1 MKMNK
6 TFFRLIGLMTLL
18 SVSFSYAQTACSP
31 GSYAVFSNSNG
42 QAPVVLNVLGT
53 SPQFGEI
60 PKHTAASAFSHLKS
74 VYKRNVKNSK
84 GELDNFFRALGYS
97 GLNDSQFSVNK
108 IEPQTLSA
116 GTTGWMGAYSKGHKY
131 AWSTLGKDF
140 PTFKIM
146 SADGSCSAY
155 IMKKCGNAFYDPTAR
170 CIPCTPCDPNYN
182 DAVKCPNGAA
192 AVALAALPKTTC
204 GTQTINFSGKGK
216 IQAGDVLNTTQT
228 FPVVATFGGQNLCLG
243 DYTVPVRLTYDLSAS
258 GEASYSKTVKVCDY
272 GNGTAANANINLP
285 LDLKYAFGASDVTVG
300 DNGKMMLAV
309 SDKQFK
315 TLKTVYKV
323 CPSDMP
329 STAGKTLVAK
339 TIDNAAVSNGGPAAT
354 EGAGCVKQ
362 TWNMSGSGAADEV
375 SSKTNNAEVTLIGV
389 YNKTGKLQKGETA
402 EKNLCLGSYSVP
414 AKSALQFGLNGNSSM
429 AHVLEV
435 CGTEGTTSTSENIAV
450 PMSLTNS
457 VSKQEVM
464 VGDYGRIYVPLTKA
478 QYNKLKKNFKRCC
491 SDGSTGKCF

>member
-6 TFFRLIGLMTLL
+6 TFFRLIGLMTFL
-18 SVSFSYAQTACSP
+18 SVSFSYAQTACAP

-42 QAPVVLNVLGT
+42 EAPVVLNVLGT

-60 PKHTAASAFSHLKS
+60 PKHTAASAYSHLKS
-74 VYKRNVKNSK
+74 VSRGNVRNSRA
-84 GELDNFFRALGYS
+84 ELDNFFRALGYS
-97 GLNDSQFSVNK
+97 GLNDPQFTAGK
-108 IEPQTLSA
+108 IEPQTLPA

-131 AWSTLGKDF
+131 KWSTLGKDF

-182 DAVKCPNGAA
+182 DASKCPNGG
-192 AVALAALPKTTC
+192 ALAALPKTTC

-228 FPVVATFGGQNLCLG
+228 FPVVASFNGQNLCLG
-243 DYTVPVRLTYDLSAS
+243 DYTVPVRLTYDLTAS
-258 GEASYSKTVKVCDY
+258 GETAYSKTVKVCDY
-272 GNGTAANANINLP
+272 GNGTPANANVVLP

-309 SDKQFK
+309 SEKQFK
-315 TLKTVYKV
+315 TLKTVYAS
-323 CPSDMP
+323 CPSDMA
-329 STAGKTLVAK
+329 STGGKSLVAK
-339 TIDNAAVSNGGPAAT
+339 TVDNVAVANSNAGSS
-354 EGAGCVKQ
+354 EGTGCVKQ
-362 TWNMSGSGAADEV
+362 TWNISGSGAADEV

-389 YNKTGKLQKGETA
+389 YNKVGKLQKGETA
-402 EKNLCLGSYSVP
+402 EKNLCLGSYTVP
-414 AKSALQFGLNGNSSM
+414 AKSAVQFGLNGTSSL

-435 CGTEGTTSTSENIAV
+435 CGTEGTTSPTETIAV
-450 PMSLTNS
+450 PMTLTNS

-478 QYNKLKKNFKRCC
+478 QYNKLKKSFKRCC